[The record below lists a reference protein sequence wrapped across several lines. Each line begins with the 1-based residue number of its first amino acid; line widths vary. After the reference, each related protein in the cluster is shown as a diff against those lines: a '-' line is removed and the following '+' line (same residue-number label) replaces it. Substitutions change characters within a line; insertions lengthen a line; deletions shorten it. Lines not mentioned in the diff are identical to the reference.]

1 MDDKD
6 AHLGILCGYLE
17 NQGQCV
23 VVKVL
28 IQGQQSAMHTT
39 LMEVSCVVPEPNRLD
54 PMNYLVI
61 GPDQH
66 IWRVGAEKEQRQVW
80 PRPLQG
86 QKRRFPDPEPQST
99 LFVLA
104 PTHSHPP
111 QLSTSSFC
119 PPWHLSSWRTSPY
132 HSILARLQVQA
143 NRLSPQSPCIRH
155 PLSLGRN
162 GPFLSLSTFR
172 SLLRL
177 AFLSGQTLPTAPS
190 SLSTFSHPCICLVGG
205 PVLCVGWG
213 LLQLIGQGL
222 FLLQQRAASSGQS
235 LCLPPGSAFLLRFGS
250 PLFPQLEAGSVRQ
263 ALVPPGCFHS
273 PQRRLHR
280 TRQAYP

>member
-1 MDDKD
+1 
-6 AHLGILCGYLE
+6 
-17 NQGQCV
+17 
-23 VVKVL
+23 
-28 IQGQQSAMHTT
+28 MHTT

-86 QKRRFPDPEPQST
+86 WKWKFLEPQST

-172 SLLRL
+172 VSPKTGLSFWSNPTHS
-177 AFLSGQTLPTAPS
+177 AKFSGHFLSSLHLSSWWPCLVCGVGTVAADWAGAVSSPTEGSILWAEPVSPSRLCLPSQVWISSLPTARGRVPAAGPRPPRLLPQPS
-190 SLSTFSHPCICLVGG
+190 AEAPLNPTGLPLISCWLSSRRFS
-205 PVLCVGWG
+205 
-213 LLQLIGQGL
+213 
-222 FLLQQRAASSGQS
+222 SSFRS
-235 LCLPPGSAFLLRFGS
+235 
-250 PLFPQLEAGSVRQ
+250 
-263 ALVPPGCFHS
+263 
-273 PQRRLHR
+273 
-280 TRQAYP
+280 